1 MKRRDF
7 IKLSTL
13 LGASIFLPNMTF
25 AKEFKIEDIDFS
37 SSIYSQN
44 NAQTIIINMYGG
56 ASQLSGNI
64 TNIDTIEK
72 YSQSSYYNYFRGI
85 TKTKNGCWQEAGGK
99 YMEEL
104 LSQGDM
110 TLYRCCY
117 SAIREANS
125 NKSHGKCTEQ
135 NQKGSFDTSG
145 GGIVTN
151 LATVL
156 EANGVIDENTLMPF
170 VTMDGDSQF
179 YAEGNKPLKSFLKPI
194 GIDESFDNP
203 YLREIWTVRK
213 WYYYTEQERTHKNYY
228 ASDEEGGF
236 EPKFNKDMDS
246 MAQSYNRN
254 GKIKEAFSKR
264 EKLASFIENIKKAQT
279 PDLGDDAYIEN
290 NNFAKKVEAAIKLLD
305 KNPDTKVITIGTGGL
320 GSWDDH
326 NVARDYVPRMEAL
339 FKTMKSAMAH
349 LKAIGKDG
357 KINILIFA
365 EFGRNVNLNSAN
377 GWDHGN
383 LQNFYVLGGKNY
395 FTHKGVVGETVV
407 DVTGQLNRLWLKPK
421 SGTYWF
427 EPISIAST
435 IYKLY
440 GIENPDILTG
450 GNFESVNV
458 LS

>member
-7 IKLSTL
+7 IKLSTV
-13 LGASIFLPNMTF
+13 LGASMFMPNITL
-25 AKEFKIEDIDFS
+25 AKEFKIEDINFN
-37 SSIYSQN
+37 SSIYNQN

-64 TNIDTIEK
+64 TNIEEIEK
-72 YSQSSYYNYFRGI
+72 NSQTSYFNYFRNI

-99 YMEEL
+99 HMEEL
-104 LSQGDM
+104 LAGGDM

-117 SAIREANS
+117 SAIREANN
-125 NKSHGKCTEQ
+125 NKSHGTCMMQ

-151 LATVL
+151 LAAIL
-156 EANGVIDENTLMPF
+156 EANGVINEDMLMPF

-179 YAEGNKPLKSFLKPI
+179 YAQRNKPLKSFLKPI
-194 GIDESFDNP
+194 GIDENFDNP
-203 YLREIWTVRK
+203 YAYKIWSLRR
-213 WYYYTEQERTHKNYY
+213 WYYYTEEERKHENY
-228 ASDEEGGF
+228 SHSNEEGGF
-236 EPKFNKDMDS
+236 DPKFVKDMDRV
-246 MAQSYNRN
+246 AQSHNSD
-254 GKIKEAFSKR
+254 GKIKNFFTKR
-264 EKLASFIENIKKAQT
+264 EKLASFIENIKKAET
-279 PDLGDDAYIEN
+279 PDLGENAYLEDH
-290 NNFAKKVEAAIKLLD
+290 FAKKVEAAIKLLD

-320 GSWDDH
+320 GGWDDH
-326 NVARDYVPRMEAL
+326 NEARDYVPRMEAL

-357 KINILIFA
+357 NINILIFA

-383 LQNFYVLGGKNY
+383 LQNFYVLGGKDY

-427 EPISIAST
+427 EPISVAST

-440 GIENPDILTG
+440 GIENPNVLTG